1 LACDRVEIQRTIES
15 FVQNGELVVLNKR
28 DRAAADQAAA
38 DHATDFDPPRMK
50 YFSDF

>member
-28 DRAAADQAAA
+28 DRAAAD
-38 DHATDFDPPRMK
+38 HATDFDPPRMK